1 MERQRISDVDRAG
14 FIAKME
20 RLTTDKKLI
29 DLVKEDI
36 DQGLSITQ
44 IEDYMD
50 RKLISYEQRKAIS
63 DMYRKGYPSSVVAYM
78 GDAHVDVERMR
89 AAMELYDKKVP
100 WEDIKKLLPETNT
113 AEELRNAFSEVL
125 KNVQP
130 VLAITSEDVAEED
143 IDTDKKDDTK
153 QTVPEYVEKLMSELK
168 GLIEKI
174 NYQDG
179 RYDAFNEILKQ
190 CMLTKKEEGVIEKLS
205 NENKQLEEQI
215 KELTEQLVNSQD
227 EVAKRL
233 KNESRL
239 RNEVENGKEEIKKM
253 QEIINELKEENTS
266 FEETVKEQEQA
277 IIAKNAII
285 EKKNSK
291 KMNEEK
297 NEESGKT
304 DNPQSI
310 PVYYTLAVMDEHNQ
324 VHRSDIEYVKHRSS
338 IVSSL
343 MSRLGLRKASHRN
356 LVQMVINKELSSEQ
370 VNEIKCG
377 LEKGLNEEQ
386 MGLIINKNLSPE
398 RIKSIV
404 DFAALQ
410 NSLRVGRSE
419 A

>member
-143 IDTDKKDDTK
+143 INHDATDDK
-153 QTVPEYVEKLMSELK
+153 QNVPEYVEKLMSELK

-190 CMLTKKEEGVIEKLS
+190 CMLAKKEEGVIEKLT
-205 NENKQLEEQI
+205 NDKKELEAQI

-253 QEIINELKEENTS
+253 QEMINELKEENTS
-266 FEETVKEQEQA
+266 IEETVKEQKQA

-285 EKKNSK
+285 EKKNS
-291 KMNEEK
+291 EK
-297 NEESGKT
+297 TNEESSKT
-304 DNPQSI
+304 ENPQSI

-324 VHRSDIEYVKHRSS
+324 IHRSDVEYVKHKPS
-338 IVSSL
+338 ILSSL
-343 MSRLGLRKASHRN
+343 MSRFGLRKASHRN
-356 LVQMVINKELSSEQ
+356 LVQMVINRELSSEQ

>member
-14 FIAKME
+14 FITKME
-20 RLTTDKKLI
+20 RLTTDKKVI

-50 RKLISYEQRKAIS
+50 RKLSYEQRKAIS
-63 DMYRKGYPSSVVAYM
+63 DMYRKGFPASVVAYI

-89 AAMELYDKKVP
+89 AAMELYDKNVP
-100 WEDIKKLLPETNT
+100 WEDIKKLLPETKT

-130 VLAITSEDVAEED
+130 VLAITSEDVTEED
-143 IDTDKKDDTK
+143 IKAGTDDDKK
-153 QTVPEYVEKLMSELK
+153 QTVPEYVENLMAELK

-179 RYDAFNEILKQ
+179 RYDAFNEILKE
-190 CMLTKKEEGVIEKLS
+190 CMLTKKEEGVIEKLT
-205 NENKQLEEQI
+205 NENKQLEAQI

-253 QEIINELKEENTS
+253 QEMINELKEENTS

-285 EKKNSK
+285 EKKNSEK
-291 KMNEEK
+291 TNEE
-297 NEESGKT
+297 NPKT

-324 VHRSDIEYVKHRSS
+324 IHRSDVEYVKHKPS
-338 IVSSL
+338 ILSSL

-386 MGLIINKNLSPE
+386 MELIINRNLSPE

-410 NSLRVGRSE
+410 KRLNNTGRSE

>member
-36 DQGLSITQ
+36 DRGLSITQ

-143 IDTDKKDDTK
+143 INHDATDDK
-153 QTVPEYVEKLMSELK
+153 QNVPEYVEKLMSELK

-190 CMLTKKEEGVIEKLS
+190 YMLAKKEEGVIEKLM
-205 NENKQLEEQI
+205 NDKKELEAQI

-253 QEIINELKEENTS
+253 QEMINELKEENTS
-266 FEETVKEQEQA
+266 IEETVKEQKQA

-285 EKKNSK
+285 EK
-291 KMNEEK
+291 
-297 NEESGKT
+297 
-304 DNPQSI
+304 Q
-310 PVYYTLAVMDEHNQ
+310 
-324 VHRSDIEYVKHRSS
+324 
-338 IVSSL
+338 
-343 MSRLGLRKASHRN
+343 
-356 LVQMVINKELSSEQ
+356 
-370 VNEIKCG
+370 
-377 LEKGLNEEQ
+377 
-386 MGLIINKNLSPE
+386 
-398 RIKSIV
+398 
-404 DFAALQ
+404 
-410 NSLRVGRSE
+410 
-419 A
+419 

>member
-20 RLTTDKKLI
+20 RKTTDKKVI
-29 DLVKEDI
+29 DLVREDI

-50 RKLISYEQRKAIS
+50 RELSYEQRKAIS
-63 DMYRKGYPSSVVAYM
+63 DMYRKRYPASVVAIM
-78 GDAHVDVERMR
+78 GKTHLDVEIMR
-89 AAMELYDKKVP
+89 TAMEIYDKGVP
-100 WEDIKKLLPETNT
+100 WEDIKKLLTETKT

-143 IDTDKKDDTK
+143 IDADKKDDKK
-153 QTVPEYVEKLMSELK
+153 QTVPEYVEILMTELK

-174 NYQDG
+174 HYQDG
-179 RYDAFNEILKQ
+179 RYDAFNEILKE
-190 CMLTKKEEGVIEKLS
+190 CMFAKKEEGVIEKLS
-205 NENKQLEEQI
+205 NENKQLEAQI

-285 EKKNSK
+285 EKKNSE

-356 LVQMVINKELSSEQ
+356 LVQMVINRELSSEQ